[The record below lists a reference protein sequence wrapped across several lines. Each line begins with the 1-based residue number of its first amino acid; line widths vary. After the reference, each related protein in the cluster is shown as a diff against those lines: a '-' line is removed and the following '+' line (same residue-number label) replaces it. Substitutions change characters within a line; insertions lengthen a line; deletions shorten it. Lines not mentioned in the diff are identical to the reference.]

1 MQKAKLEI
9 ELPDLESPKGNVAII
24 ADNIRALQPVYLAA
38 MFDQMKAFQVLD
50 KLVEL
55 FQSGVLPVGGG
66 RTGSDFFKYWKDTQ
80 QRISEGERRNF
91 YARVLGLPGG
101 DAGTNSNRDFND
113 LWIRFI
119 SSVAD
124 FVRQNPAGNPTTT
137 PKSASQ
143 QLVRKAGLQLA
154 ANLSL
159 HGYGW
164 THFLAAELQKQIN
177 TIIKLLSAN
186 EIKAAYG
193 ARDMWQ
199 VIDQVA
205 NLELG
210 GSRNS
215 SRYRTMASAGVTIIA
230 WLANNSRKL
239 SRTTDAPIL
248 DAARISNP
256 NRRQVVIKPKA
267 RPTDLDLVN
276 ACEQWLAV
284 NGTPDDSVDD
294 FSQPR

>member
-1 MQKAKLEI
+1 MRNKV
-9 ELPDLESPKGNVAII
+9 ELPDLENTGRHAAII
-24 ADNIRALQPVYLAA
+24 ADNIRAIQPVYVAA

-50 KLVEL
+50 RLVEL

-66 RTGSDFFKYWKDTQ
+66 STGSDLYKYWKDTPL
-80 QRISEGERRNF
+80 RISAAERRSL
-91 YARVLGLPGG
+91 YSRVLGLPGG
-101 DAGTNSNRDFND
+101 DPDANPNREFND

-119 SSVAD
+119 SSVAA
-124 FVRQNPAGNPTTT
+124 FARQTTVGDPTTT
-137 PKSASQ
+137 PEAPSQ
-143 QLVRKAGLQLA
+143 QLVRKVGQQLA

-164 THFLAAELQKQIN
+164 THFIAVELQKQIN
-177 TIIKLLSAN
+177 TMIKLLSAS

-205 NLELG
+205 DLELG
-210 GSRNS
+210 GSRNTN
-215 SRYRTMASAGVTIIA
+215 RYRTMASAGATIFA

-239 SRTTDAPIL
+239 SRTTDAPLL
-248 DAARISNP
+248 DVARINKRS
-256 NRRQVVIKPKA
+256 RRQGVVKPIT
-267 RPTDLDLVN
+267 RPTDADLVN

-284 NGTPDDSVDD
+284 SGTPDDSVDD
-294 FSQPR
+294 LSHPQ